1 MRFILTILFLVSF
14 YGISTFLTRPFI
26 WLSIL
31 IMLVFT
37 IKKWDKHD
45 KYENIIVMYSLFVI
59 CSCFYSHFFYSQ
71 PLVSS
76 IEHSRHN
83 LGILAY
89 FVAKGLCS
97 SADVVKKRL
106 KILMTITIVCYI
118 LQWIVYPTVLF
129 AGSIND
135 FDITDNQFRM
145 RFYCSILF
153 YLAFLY
159 GINKYI
165 IEKKIFFLLYTV
177 IGFLPIIIMGF
188 RSLIA
193 MLLLSALLL
202 IFKVSKKGASNI
214 FKYLIIGSIAFY
226 SALQIPIVQDKIDEM
241 AIRQETGGT
250 FDNKDYVR
258 NVGLVYY
265 STTFSEKPL
274 MWILGGGDPQVDV
287 DGKPINDYQ
296 RLFAQA
302 YDMFLYWNDLGL
314 IGLSFIIGIIA
325 VSLLVYLC
333 IKTMYDCGDSNL
345 QYIRFCVFAVL
356 VGTIITSMEL
366 YRNGNLVML
375 GILMYIVH
383 AQKQKEIVWKNNK

>member
-37 IKKWDKHD
+37 IKNWDKHD

-59 CSCFYSHFFYSQ
+59 CSCFYSHFLNSQ

-76 IEHSRHN
+76 IEYSRHN

-97 SADVVKKRL
+97 SVDVVKKRL

>member
-37 IKKWDKHD
+37 IKNWDKHD

-59 CSCFYSHFFYSQ
+59 CSCFYSHFFNSQ
-71 PLVSS
+71 PLISS
-76 IEHSRHN
+76 IEHSCHN

-97 SADVVKKRL
+97 SVDVVKKRL

-214 FKYLIIGSIAFY
+214 FKYLTIGSIAFY
-226 SALQIPIVQDKIDEM
+226 SALQIPFVQDKIDEM

-265 STTFSEKPL
+265 SATFSEKPL
-274 MWILGGGDPQVDV
+274 MWILGGGDPLVDV
-287 DGKPINDYQ
+287 DSKPINDYQ
-296 RLFAQA
+296 RQFAQA
-302 YDMFLYWNDLGL
+302 YGMSLYWNDLGL

-383 AQKQKEIVWKNNK
+383 AQKQKEIVWKQ